1 MINIFTILL
10 IIVFIIFIRNKTKE
24 NFISVSPNDKMFEL
38 SKQNKI
44 NFNYKI
50 IPPNP
55 TIAELNQTILPI
67 EKQFLKEQEYGAT
80 RNILYPNTYVE
91 CIDTTGKPQ
100 WSSRYNKVGIA
111 DNLIL
116 PKVLNSYGFNKEKI
130 SNPGGIIDP
139 DEFIENA
146 NVKFNKTDL
155 TNQTTR
161 GKFERT
167 NYDNKNNIGKKI
179 QEVYNNSFVNFKNL
193 IPNKTMINDKTNTQS
208 MQAASDLQ
216 YLTPDTWVYENE
228 KGENGGIM
236 YNNKTTT
243 VFASD
248 PSTLGI
254 EAIF

>member
-10 IIVFIIFIRNKTKE
+10 IIVFIIFIRNKNKE
-24 NFISVSPNDKMFEL
+24 NFISVSPDDKMFEL

-67 EKQFLKEQEYGAT
+67 EKQFLKEQEYGAN

-100 WSSRYNKVGIA
+100 WSSRDNKVGIV
-111 DNLIL
+111 DNLIS
-116 PKVLNSYGFNKEKI
+116 PRVLNSYGFNKEKI
-130 SNPGGIIDP
+130 SNAGGIIDP
-139 DEFIENA
+139 DEFLENA
-146 NVKFNKTDL
+146 NVKFNKTAL
-155 TNQTTR
+155 TNQPTR
-161 GKFERT
+161 SKFEKT

-193 IPNKTMINDKTNTQS
+193 IPNKTIINNTPNTNF

-236 YNNKTTT
+236 YNNKITT

>member
-10 IIVFIIFIRNKTKE
+10 IIVFIIFIRNKNKE
-24 NFISVSPNDKMFEL
+24 NFISVSPDDKMFEL

-67 EKQFLKEQEYGAT
+67 EKQFLKEQEQGAN
-80 RNILYPNTYVE
+80 RNILYSNTCIDY
-91 CIDTTGKPQ
+91 IDTTGKPQ
-100 WSSRYNKVGIA
+100 WSSRDNKVGIA
-111 DNLIL
+111 DNLIS
-116 PKVLNSYGFNKEKI
+116 PRVLNSYGFNKEKI

-146 NVKFNKTDL
+146 NAKFNKTDL

-193 IPNKTMINDKTNTQS
+193 IPNKTIINNKPNTHF
-208 MQAASDLQ
+208 MQAAADLQ
-216 YLTPDTWVYENE
+216 YLIPDTWVYENE
-228 KGENGGIM
+228 KGENGGVM

>member
-10 IIVFIIFIRNKTKE
+10 IIVFIIFIRNKNKE
-24 NFISVSPNDKMFEL
+24 NFISVSPDDKMFEL

-55 TIAELNQTILPI
+55 TMAELNQTILPI
-67 EKQFLKEQEYGAT
+67 EKQFLKEQEYGAN
-80 RNILYPNTYVE
+80 RNILYPNSHIDY
-91 CIDTTGKPQ
+91 IDTTGKPQ
-100 WSSRYNKVGIA
+100 WCSRDNKMGIT
-111 DNLIL
+111 DKLIS
-116 PKVLNSYGFNKEKI
+116 PRVLNSYGFNKEKI
-130 SNPGGIIDP
+130 SNAGGIIDP
-139 DEFIENA
+139 DEFSENA
-146 NVKFNKTDL
+146 NSKSNKTNL
-155 TNQTTR
+155 TNQNTR
-161 GKFERT
+161 IKLDRT

-193 IPNKTMINDKTNTQS
+193 IPNKTIINDKPNTQS